1 MDMPTNC
8 WAVSGSGF
16 YYWAQS
22 RLTFLAWPYITELLV
37 DLDSWLNLAAAW
49 ACSAQV
55 AQVLWGCVL
64 LGSLSCREKP
74 PLASAW
80 CFLCT
85 VPKADKQVTQ
95 VQELTFLEIRK
106 TLLNFRSS
114 FLIFK
119 SIFFFC
125 LVENWM
131 VSENWRLKDT
141 NYTSVIV
148 TSISKQKEKHIKDGK
163 SIWSSSS
170 SPFSQLK
177 WWIKIKCMS
186 WILCLIVLL

>member
-1 MDMPTNC
+1 MLTNC
-8 WAVSGSGF
+8 WAVSGSDF

-22 RLTFLAWPYITELLV
+22 RLMFLAWPCIMELLV

-64 LGSLSCREKP
+64 LGSLSCREQP

-106 TLLNFRSS
+106 TLLNFGSW

-119 SIFFFC
+119 CIIFFLPC
-125 LVENWM
+125 WKLNVI
-131 VSENWRLKDT
+131 RKLKIER
-141 NYTSVIV
+141 Y
-148 TSISKQKEKHIKDGK
+148 QLH
-163 SIWSSSS
+163 
-170 SPFSQLK
+170 FSNCNFYLQAKREAYKRWKVNL
-177 WWIKIKCMS
+177 
-186 WILCLIVLL
+186 ILPPPPRFS